1 MTMTD
6 ERNNLPSASYIAQ
19 IAACPGSWEAQ
30 QGLADIVEDDTTQ
43 SGVEIHDWLKD
54 KALGQPV
61 QTITPIRQSTAD
73 ECWRM
78 LNAERRSYFGDDYYT
93 SEVQT
98 EKRLWMLSE
107 ENDPILSA
115 KLDFLEVCG
124 DRALV
129 VDYKTGWEGA
139 EPAHENLQL
148 RTQALCVEQWFL
160 VERVRVIIIAPNCTP
175 SVTISD
181 YTKAD
186 LRASQSQIQAIVA
199 SAKNGKRVPGEQ
211 CRWCRA
217 KHVCP
222 EALAIPSALPLA
234 LNVPPDTDIASRS
247 NGDALRSRLQ
257 VMTGDQLGKMLE
269 AAKVAEWVIDQV
281 KAHAKQRLADGEK
294 IDGWTLKPGRN
305 RRTVTSA
312 AEALKR
318 INGPAATLTLEQFLA
333 CVSVKISELDAVFKT
348 ATSLKSTDAKAE
360 LERRL
365 GDVIERKTD
374 QPSLERE

>member
-1 MTMTD
+1 MTD
-6 ERNNLPSASYIAQ
+6 ERQGLPSASYIAQ

-30 QGLADIVEDDTTQ
+30 QGLTDIVEDDTTQ

-54 KALGQPV
+54 KAISQPV
-61 QTITPIRQSTAD
+61 QTLTPIRQSTAD

-78 LNAERRSYFGDDYYT
+78 LQIDRAVYFGPDVT
-93 SEVQT
+93 GEIQT
-98 EKRLWMLSE
+98 EKRLWMLNEDS
-107 ENDPILSA
+107 DPILSA

-124 DRALV
+124 NRALV

-139 EPAHENLQL
+139 DPAHVNLQL
-148 RTQALCVEQWFL
+148 RTQALCVEQWFP
-160 VERVRVIIIAPNCTP
+160 VDHVRVIIIAPNCTP

-181 YTKAD
+181 YTKSE
-186 LRASQSQIQAIVA
+186 LRASQSQIEAIVA
-199 SAKNGKRVPGEQ
+199 SAKNGKRVPGLA

-222 EALAIPSALPLA
+222 EALSMPSALPVA
-234 LNVPPDTDIASRS
+234 LNVPPQTDIASRP

-281 KAHAKQRLADGEK
+281 KVHAKQRIADGETIPGWSLK
-294 IDGWTLKPGRN
+294 DGRK
-305 RRTVTSA
+305 RRTVLNA
-312 AEALKR
+312 HEALKR
-318 INGPAATLTLEQFLA
+318 INGPAATLTLEQFLD
-333 CVSVKISELDAVFKT
+333 CVTVKISELDAVFKS
-348 ATSLKSTDAKAE
+348 ATGLKSVDAKAE

-365 GDVIERKTD
+365 GDVIEKKTD
-374 QPSLERE
+374 QPSLERV